1 MPDNEENSVSQDDRN
16 ETLRRLRAIRGGH
29 RGQITRSE
37 KDAKLLMRNHGEES
51 DCTSDETIC
60 KLKAIAKN
68 LQEKQG
74 ILARLDDEILHKCP
88 IEDITGEVDESTDI
102 STWINEIVAKIEAF
116 ERNVRGKLKN
126 EAIAQRNLGRTTTP
140 QGTIV
145 LNDQGQASQASIPRG
160 ILEVNA
166 QDQAQQ
172 VSTPQGIPV
181 LSAPRQANQA
191 STPQAIPLISRFNTS
206 TSSTSAQGVKLP
218 KIQLPKFRGDVTKFQ
233 AFWQS
238 FKVAVDENESLSMVH
253 KLTYLINS
261 LEGVAYKTL
270 EGLEITE
277 QNYEK
282 AVDLQKTRFGKSQQ
296 VISAHMRELL
306 NLQTSSNEKANSLR
320 SLYDN
325 IQVHVRGLESLGV
338 SSRQYGSLLIP
349 VIMSRMPA
357 EITLQI
363 ARKTSQDV
371 WEIDEIMNIIL
382 AEIEA
387 REVSEK
393 VRISEKGNDKLR
405 SKFNMPAGTTK
416 AFVASTGSPKRSINC
431 FFCNGE
437 HYASDC
443 QEVTNTSKRIEI
455 LNSAKRCLCCLKVGH
470 FAKNCRS
477 NRKCKHCQGK
487 HHAIVFERK
496 QRGRRARADIGECIS
511 VKKRDKRV
519 VTNSPDVCIW

>member
-37 KDAKLLMRNHGEES
+37 KDAKLLMRNYGEES

-68 LQEKQG
+68 LLEKQG
-74 ILARLDDEILHKCP
+74 IIARLDDEILHKCP

-102 STWINEIVAKIEAF
+102 STRINEIVAKIEAF
-116 ERNVRGKLKN
+116 ERNVRVKLKN
-126 EAIAQRNLGRTTTP
+126 EAIAQRNLGRTITP
-140 QGTIV
+140 QGTLV

-191 STPQAIPLISRFNTS
+191 STPQGIPLISRFNTS

-253 KLTYLINS
+253 KLNYLINS

-282 AVDLQKTRFGKSQQ
+282 AVDLLKTRFGKSQQ

-325 IQVHVRGLESLGV
+325 IQVHVRGLES
-338 SSRQYGSLLIP
+338 
-349 VIMSRMPA
+349 
-357 EITLQI
+357 
-363 ARKTSQDV
+363 
-371 WEIDEIMNIIL
+371 
-382 AEIEA
+382 
-387 REVSEK
+387 
-393 VRISEKGNDKLR
+393 
-405 SKFNMPAGTTK
+405 
-416 AFVASTGSPKRSINC
+416 
-431 FFCNGE
+431 
-437 HYASDC
+437 
-443 QEVTNTSKRIEI
+443 
-455 LNSAKRCLCCLKVGH
+455 
-470 FAKNCRS
+470 
-477 NRKCKHCQGK
+477 
-487 HHAIVFERK
+487 
-496 QRGRRARADIGECIS
+496 
-511 VKKRDKRV
+511 
-519 VTNSPDVCIW
+519 